1 MLVYQII
8 LILNYIQLRVNI
20 VPISMKIK
28 EYQNKN
34 ILKGMN
40 LDEIIEWCE
49 ENGYSSYRAKQIYQW
64 MYKHGTID
72 SIEMK
77 NISKDLR
84 EAIQRECILNTLKI
98 ENLSLRTIYFSIREL
113 KAACVSFVLHPKYLK
128 CGFSDSVK
136 YEITGNPTYLKM
148 RSIFGILSRLLRTK
162 MLQDV
167 FSH

>member
-40 LDEIIEWCE
+40 LDEIKEWCE

-64 MYKHGTID
+64 MYRHGLQ
-72 SIEMK
+72 SINEMS
-77 NISKDLR
+77 NISKKLR
-84 EAIQRECILNTLKI
+84 FVI
-98 ENLSLRTIYFSIREL
+98 
-113 KAACVSFVLHPKYLK
+113 SFFIIP
-128 CGFSDSVK
+128 SS
-136 YEITGNPTYLKM
+136 
-148 RSIFGILSRLLRTK
+148 
-162 MLQDV
+162 
-167 FSH
+167 